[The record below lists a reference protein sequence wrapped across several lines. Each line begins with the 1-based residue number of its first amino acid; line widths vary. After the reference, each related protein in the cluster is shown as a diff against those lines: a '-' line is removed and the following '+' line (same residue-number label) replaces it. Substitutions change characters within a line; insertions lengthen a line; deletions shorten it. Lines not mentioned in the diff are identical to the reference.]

1 MIVSRSRS
9 TLRQIYVNIV
19 LKGYLFLFS
28 INNHIFH
35 DWRSP
40 TKCSINLADL
50 LQQTNERL
58 ISLSDC
64 HGMYSLVSISFF
76 IFQLYFADSSCK
88 NQGEQFQATQK
99 SRSGY
104 VSYNVFQQKSNVF
117 VANCSDLK
125 TWKKVKSERYR
136 HLWFSFILLLS
147 TFIITIVC
155 NSEPC
160 GYLGSAP
167 TDSIFP
173 VEVPED
179 IRLREGLARSGSHA
193 TVLHVLHVHLEHTK
207 EGFTMGLIPAWSVQH
222 VTAGKKLTKSWENR
236 CNL

>member
-1 MIVSRSRS
+1 MRVWFPAQIVMAC
-9 TLRQIYVNIV
+9 TPFY
-19 LKGYLFLFS
+19 F
-28 INNHIFH
+28 
-35 DWRSP
+35 
-40 TKCSINLADL
+40 
-50 LQQTNERL
+50 
-58 ISLSDC
+58 
-64 HGMYSLVSISFF
+64 LVSIYFF

-147 TFIITIVC
+147 TFIINIVC

-173 VEVPED
+173 FEVPED
-179 IRLREGLARSGSHA
+179 NRLREGLARSGFTCNGTSCTPCPFGTYQRRLHNGSHSCI
-193 TVLHVLHVHLEHTK
+193 EC
-207 EGFTMGLIPAWSVQH
+207 PA
-222 VTAGKKLTKSWENR
+222 GNNR
-236 CNL
+236 KNN

>member
-1 MIVSRSRS
+1 MFVSVFH
-9 TLRQIYVNIV
+9 Q
-19 LKGYLFLFS
+19 
-28 INNHIFH
+28 HIIFF
-35 DWRSP
+35 
-40 TKCSINLADL
+40 TFEEA
-50 LQQTNERL
+50 RL
-58 ISLSDC
+58 IVQLTWVIYCNKLMRVWSPAQIVMAYTPFYVLI
-64 HGMYSLVSISFF
+64 SISFF

-136 HLWFSFILLLS
+136 HVWFSFILLLS

-173 VEVPED
+173 FEVSED
-179 IRLREGLARSGSHA
+179 NRLREGLARSGFTCNLTSC
-193 TVLHVLHVHLEHTK
+193 TPCPFGTYQRRLHNGSYSCIEC
-207 EGFTMGLIPAWSVQH
+207 PAGNK
-222 VTAGKKLTKSWENR
+222 GKKVKKSWENC